1 MVLFL
6 FIRGNEWGTCV
17 LGVFTRFQ
25 YSKKYN
31 IWCHYETYH
40 ATNTITCKEKI
51 REKVNKML
59 ADLKKQQSALIQ
71 SQDIGQLFKID
82 PLMEVVV
89 QTFNFI

>member
-1 MVLFL
+1 
-6 FIRGNEWGTCV
+6 
-17 LGVFTRFQ
+17 
-25 YSKKYN
+25 
-31 IWCHYETYH
+31 
-40 ATNTITCKEKI
+40 
-51 REKVNKML
+51 ML